1 MFCYKGVVMQNIL
14 LKIVLTLFAS
24 FASIVANDKPNII
37 YINVDDLGW
46 ADVGYQGST
55 YYETPHIDKLAKEGM
70 VFSNAYAAAAN
81 CAPSRASALT
91 GLATPR
97 HGVYTVKNSDRG
109 ESHTRKLIP
118 IENTLHIK
126 TNELTIGH
134 AMQRAGY
141 ITGTIGKWHI
151 SENPLKNGFDI
162 NIAGNAEGGPYTGGY
177 HSPYKY
183 PNLENDQPG
192 EYLTDRLT
200 DEAIKFITNY
210 KDTPF
215 FLYLPY
221 FTVHTPIQ
229 AKPEKVAYFEKKQGN
244 ESQNDPKY
252 AAMISSLDDNIGRL
266 MKAINTLKLTKD
278 TIVIFTS
285 DNGGVY
291 RLSKQHPLRAG
302 KGSYYEGGIREPLI
316 IRWTSKFSPGKSDTP
331 VSHLDL
337 YPTLLDITKTQL
349 QGINLDGISL
359 LPLLKK
365 GRIAERE
372 LYWHFPIYLQGGN
385 KDSQDPIFRT
395 RPGSAIRDGDWKLI
409 QYFENNDIELYNLK
423 YDPSEKNNLV
433 KSYKS
438 KSEELLAKLEAWR
451 KRMNAPV
458 PSELNP
464 DFIEQKPTLVEPKD
478 NGAE

>member
-1 MFCYKGVVMQNIL
+1 MQKL
-14 LKIVLTLFAS
+14 LVQITLFLFAS
-24 FASIVANDKPNII
+24 ISVIFANDKPNII

-46 ADVGYQGST
+46 ADVGYQGSE
-55 YYETPHIDKLAKEGM
+55 YYETPHIDKLSKQGM

-97 HGVYTVKNSDRG
+97 HGVYTVKSSARG
-109 ESHTRKLIP
+109 NSHTRKLIP
-118 IENTLHIK
+118 TQNTLHIK
-126 TNELTIGH
+126 SNKLTLGH
-134 AMQRAGY
+134 ALQRTGY
-141 ITGTIGKWHI
+141 ITATMGKWHV

-162 NIAGNAEGGPYTGGY
+162 NIAGSDAGGPYTGGY

-183 PNLENDQPG
+183 PNLVNDQPG

-210 KDTPF
+210 KKTPF

-229 AKPEKVAYFEKKQGN
+229 AKPEKVAYFQKKKGN
-244 ESQNDPKY
+244 ESQNNANY

-266 MKAINTLKLTKD
+266 MKTLDTLKLTNK
-278 TIVIFTS
+278 TVVIFTS

-291 RLSKQHPLRAG
+291 NLSKQTPLRAG

-316 IRWTSKFSPGKSDTP
+316 IRWTNKISPGKCDTP
-331 VSHLDL
+331 VSHLDF
-337 YPTLLDITKTQL
+337 YPTLLEITQTEL
-349 QGINLDGISL
+349 QGKLLDGVSL
-359 LPLLKK
+359 MPLLYK
-365 GRIAERE
+365 REIAKRA

-385 KDSQDPIFRT
+385 KDTQDPIFRT

-433 KSYKS
+433 ESYES
-438 KSEELLAKLEAWR
+438 KSEDLLEKLEAWR
-451 KRMNAPV
+451 VRMKAPV
-458 PSELNP
+458 PTKLNP
-464 DFIEQKPTLVEPKD
+464 DFVKQKPAEPEVNKD
-478 NGAE
+478 